1 MSELIV
7 RTRDNKPNII
17 GITEVKPK
25 ANRYKPSTA
34 EYSIPEVG
42 NYKMFEK
49 NIKSDEG
56 RGLLMYVDS
65 NLEATEITMKTEF
78 QENIFIKVKLNQNDK
93 LLVGLIYRTPSN
105 SSKEYN
111 DKLVNLMSEAT
122 DMGYSHILIMG
133 DFNYPEINWETWNTK
148 GDRPNSTENKFLEAL
163 QDNFLYQHTTK
174 PTRWRGADTP
184 HTLDLLITN
193 EEEMISNLEYMSPL
207 GKSDHCVL
215 SFDFNCYVNIKRAP
229 KIANLYNHGNYKDFI
244 QELNKIDWHNKL
256 NAENSIDK
264 NWNYFL
270 TILKELESR
279 FVPTKTMTQIGKKR
293 NVFPIDKKARELIRR
308 KIFYPKK
315 L

>member
-78 QENIFIKVKLNQNDK
+78 QENLFIKVKLNQNDK

-229 KIANLYNHGNYKDFI
+229 KIANLYNHGNYKEFI

-270 TILKELESR
+270 TIFKRIREQICTNKNYDTNRKKEKCIPNR
-279 FVPTKTMTQIGKKR
+279 
-293 NVFPIDKKARELIRR
+293 
-308 KIFYPKK
+308 
-315 L
+315 